1 MIIAKAQAKAT
12 NKSNEQKQNAFPC
25 DFRTA
30 KHPSVVGE
38 RVPFSIANIKQAK
51 TTSQARG
58 YHICVPLSKLGL
70 RKPKIVEKEQKSSKS
85 KRIAS
90 DLQCRCDQTCT
101 CSSKPG
107 ESSMTVTGMYANNV
121 QLPSCADVVS
131 VP

>member
-1 MIIAKAQAKAT
+1 MLQSAVGR
-12 NKSNEQKQNAFPC
+12 QNAFPC
-25 DFRTA
+25 DSRTA
-30 KHPSVVGE
+30 KHPNVVGE
-38 RVPFSIANIKQAK
+38 RVPFSNANIKQAK

-58 YHICVPLSKLGL
+58 YHICVPSPPQKKSGL
-70 RKPKIVEKEQKSSKS
+70 EKDGNRWIGLVPTLIRSYG
-85 KRIAS
+85 
-90 DLQCRCDQTCT
+90 QTCT

>member
-58 YHICVPLSKLGL
+58 YHICVPPLKKSGL
-70 RKPKIVEKEQKSSKS
+70 EKDGNRWIGLVLTLIRSYG
-85 KRIAS
+85 
-90 DLQCRCDQTCT
+90 QTCT

>member
-1 MIIAKAQAKAT
+1 M
-12 NKSNEQKQNAFPC
+12 
-25 DFRTA
+25 
-30 KHPSVVGE
+30 GE
-38 RVPFSIANIKQAK
+38 RVPFSNANIKQAK

-58 YHICVPLSKLGL
+58 YHICVPPPKKNLGL
-70 RKPKIVEKEQKSSKS
+70 KKDGNRWIGLVPTLIRSYG
-85 KRIAS
+85 
-90 DLQCRCDQTCT
+90 QTCT